1 MVEIV
6 WFGLEMRSFIYLFNM
21 SNFNRMIYAI
31 SQMSYPLSET
41 ETMS

>member
-1 MVEIV
+1 
-6 WFGLEMRSFIYLFNM
+6 MRSFIYLFNM

-31 SQMSYPLSET
+31 SQMSHPLSET